1 MVMQLRLPLVRKGNR
16 LAAVIVGGALVIA
29 LYLLP
34 SRLQLRPVITLDR
47 SFIDAWVPFLRW
59 TIWIYLSEYPFMV
72 LALWLGTDD
81 RERSRLFYAF
91 ILAATIGLAIF
102 ILWPTAVARESPG
115 SDGVTGLLW
124 RWLYSVDT
132 PANALPSL
140 HVANTCLAAACL
152 RRCGGAWRMIAPV
165 WTVLIV
171 LSTLTTKQHYAID
184 IAGGIALAA
193 VCFVVVRAG
202 LRFRDAA
209 GKIPTVV

>member
-1 MVMQLRLPLVRKGNR
+1 MQLRLPLVHRGNR
-16 LAAVIVGGALVIA
+16 VAAVIVGGALVIA

-34 SRLQLRPVITLDR
+34 SRLQLRPAITLDR
-47 SFIDAWVPFLRW
+47 SFIDGWVPFLDW
-59 TIWIYLSEYPFMV
+59 TIWVYLSEYPFMV
-72 LALWLGTDD
+72 LAVWLGTDD

-91 ILAATIGLAIF
+91 ILAAAIGLAIF

-140 HVANTCLAAACL
+140 HVANTCLAAARL
-152 RRCGGAWRMIAPV
+152 RRCGGAWRIMAPV
-165 WTVLIV
+165 WALLIV

-184 IAGGIALAA
+184 IVGGMALAA
-193 VCFVVVRAG
+193 VCLVVVRAA

-209 GKIPTVV
+209 GENPTVV

>member
-1 MVMQLRLPLVRKGNR
+1 MVG
-16 LAAVIVGGALVIA
+16 GGALVIA

-34 SRLQLRPVITLDR
+34 SRLQLRPVVTLDR

-59 TIWIYLSEYPFMV
+59 TIWLYLSEYPLMS
-72 LALWLGTDD
+72 LAIWLGTDD

-91 ILAATIGLAIF
+91 ILAALIGLTVF
-102 ILWPTAVARESPG
+102 ILWPTAVTREAPG
-115 SDGVTGLLW
+115 PDGITGLLW

-152 RRCGGAWRMIAPV
+152 RRGGGAWRIVAPI
-165 WTVLIV
+165 WAVLIV

-184 IAGGIALAA
+184 VAGGMALAA
-193 VCFVVVRAG
+193 VSFVAARTC

-209 GKIPTVV
+209 PRPRLRRSATP